1 MTTDNQ
7 RQAAPTPQQPVEPP
21 APPPQSGAWV
31 CPSGAGSDPGSAP
44 SGESWEVTDPW
55 LEAEREYQA
64 GNRRDPQLGF
74 FANHAEKEA
83 AETHTIQ
90 IVDGITRQEEAKAQ
104 AELAK
109 LERAKLT
116 TGATRPPLAD
126 PSTITLE
133 FAMATDTATVKLE
146 FLLDP
151 FLPASCV
158 VCFAGRGG
166 TAKSSFLATM
176 AAHASP
182 SASTVWI
189 SVEELTDWIKV
200 RHIKAGGASGTLAV
214 VKAVASKTD
223 AQGRIIGSNFNI
235 YEHLEPSIRKAKEGF
250 AEAGKPPLRL
260 VVLDTAVGLTA
271 WVKGE
276 SPNDDAAVK
285 KLLGYLQALA
295 EGHGLTIAF
304 IQHSNKGKHDYFADT
319 VAGASAWTNSPRLSF
334 VHARDRREEHAYVIR
349 VAKSNL
355 TQAFGMAYKTLPV
368 HVLQAREQGA
378 DSVLC
383 QVHPGVIVWGE
394 EQSMDLYE
402 DATRRPKDDDDNT
415 TGLRPPSLTDNVV
428 ACVVEMVTTAVEPVT
443 RDMVQQRFGRSIDRR
458 AWLKVE
464 AQLLLSAFMY
474 GVSIEHGLNNRVT
487 YVRTTTPS
495 VPPAP

>member
-1 MTTDNQ
+1 MTTPSVG
-7 RQAAPTPQQPVEPP
+7 QAAPSLQTPPETAAPP
-21 APPPQSGAWV
+21 AQPGAWV
-31 CPSGAGSDPGSAP
+31 SPTSRVANHDPLLA
-44 SGESWEVTDPW
+44 VDPW

-64 GNRRDPQLGF
+64 GKKRDPDLGF
-74 FANHAEKEA
+74 YANHTEKAA
-83 AETHTIQ
+83 AEVRTIQ
-90 IVDGITRQEEAKAQ
+90 IVDGLTRQEEAKAQ

-116 TGATRPPLAD
+116 TGVALPPLAD

-133 FAMATDTATVKLE
+133 FAMATDIQTVKLE

-151 FLPASCV
+151 FLPAKSV

-176 AAHASP
+176 AAHISP
-182 SASTVWI
+182 FASTLWV
-189 SVEELTDWIKV
+189 SVEEQKDWIKT
-200 RHIKAGGASGTLAV
+200 RHIKAGGVSGSLGV
-214 VKAVASKTD
+214 VAAVAGKKD
-223 AQGRIIGSNFNI
+223 AHGRVIGSSFNI
-235 YEHLEPSIRKAKEGF
+235 YEHLEPAITKAK
-250 AEAGKPPLRL
+250 AGLVEMGMPPLRL

-295 EGHGLTIAF
+295 EAHGVTVAF

-334 VHARDRREEHAYVIR
+334 VHARDRREEHTYVLR

-355 TQAFGMAYKTLPV
+355 TQAFATPYKTVPV
-368 HVLQAREQGA
+368 HVLHERDEGG
-378 DSVLC
+378 DTVLC
-383 QVHPGVIVWGE
+383 RVDPGKNVWGE
-394 EQSMDLYE
+394 EESMDLYME
-402 DATRRPKDDDDNT
+402 ATRRPKEDDES
-415 TGLRPPSLTDNVV
+415 GGMRPPSPVDGVV
-428 ACVVEMVTTAVEPVT
+428 SHVVEMVTATTGPVT
-443 RDMVQQRFGRSIDRR
+443 REMVERQLGRPVDRR
-458 AWLKVE
+458 DWLKVE
-464 AQLLLSAFMY
+464 AALLLNAFRH
-474 GVSIEHGLNNRVT
+474 GVAVERGPNNRAQ
-487 YVRTTTPS
+487 YARMTTPV